1 MEVGVIP
8 LIGALTGLV
17 SIIGGFWSDRLKSKN
32 DLEKFKY
39 DKKHQISKETFQKIF
54 DKKWLLFK
62 KLSHMMDEY
71 RYKRAGIG
79 LYELKGQYED
89 KKIYEYE
96 IAIIYLKKILIEI
109 KKDIFYISNSLE
121 KKYRSLDFKLQR
133 VEIDLEY
140 DNKTIY
146 SSDSEVQEI
155 VSNQADEKFF
165 KEHKEEIEEFFSSV
179 EEEIAKVKDNIE
191 FMTDDFL
198 LSKKESVN

>member
-1 MEVGVIP
+1 MEVGVIS

-17 SIIGGFWSDRLKSKN
+17 SIIGGFWIDRLKSKN

-79 LYELKGQYED
+79 LYEYEGQYED

-96 IAIIYLKKILIEI
+96 IAIIYLKKILTEI

-121 KKYRSLDFKLQR
+121 KKYRSLDIKLQR

-146 SSDSEVQEI
+146 SSDSEVQET
-155 VSNQADEKFF
+155 VSDQTDEKFF
-165 KEHKEEIEEFFSSV
+165 KEHKKEIEEFFSSI
-179 EEEIAKVKDNIE
+179 EEEIEKVKGNIE
-191 FMTDDFL
+191 FMTDNFL
-198 LSKKESVN
+198 PNKK